1 MPSADKPSAM
11 SIGPGKEGPSK
22 MDKRERLLKRAHIL
36 IRIGETNQD
45 IMRLERS
52 NPAGLPSRET
62 YMRIYALEHDVDKLT
77 RALEAIR

>member
-1 MPSADKPSAM
+1 
-11 SIGPGKEGPSK
+11 